1 MWLTSSSR
9 VDIPFKGHRKQLQRI
24 SRWSNILEG
33 RIQEWILQIL
43 PELVFTKIDWSWSK
57 RFEHCTTNIPK
68 DRLVRESCRNSLV
81 IFEWNKMFG
90 SGRRILQFKRTSR
103 IIADILSKKIRYLQ
117 YTEESIDEF
126 YISILINQAVRW

>member
-1 MWLTSSSR
+1 
-9 VDIPFKGHRKQLQRI
+9 
-24 SRWSNILEG
+24 
-33 RIQEWILQIL
+33 
-43 PELVFTKIDWSWSK
+43 
-57 RFEHCTTNIPK
+57 
-68 DRLVRESCRNSLV
+68 
-81 IFEWNKMFG
+81 MFG